1 MEDASLLDWL
11 LRQHPLAKRQTLK
24 RMVQAGRVRVNGRR
38 AGRLSQ
44 PLAPSDV
51 VEVAGRQSAEPS
63 KAISDAGLS
72 FEILHED
79 ADLLVVNKPAGLLTS
94 TVPRER
100 RPTLLADV
108 RAYVAQREPR
118 ARVGLIH
125 RLDRD
130 ASGLLIFSKNDAAY
144 QSLKSQFFHHSVT
157 REYLAVVRGTPN
169 PSSDRIEN
177 RLSERTDGTV
187 HATRQAGRGQ
197 VAISEYQV
205 LNTQKRLSLV
215 RVTLHTGRKHQIR
228 VHLAGR
234 GTPVV
239 GDAVYGP
246 PGQTPSRLMLAAVRL
261 VTTHPATGK
270 PLQFQLPAPA
280 EFPLREAMTQ
290 TEPLL

>member
-1 MEDASLLDWL
+1 MQDATLLDWL

-24 RMVQAGRVRVNGRR
+24 RMVEAGRVRVNGRR
-38 AGRLSQ
+38 ATRLSQ
-44 PLAPSDV
+44 PLAPGDS
-51 VEVAGRQSAEPS
+51 VEVAARQSAKPS
-63 KAISDAGLS
+63 PAVQDAGSSLS
-72 FEILHED
+72 IVHED
-79 ADLLVVNKPAGLLTS
+79 ADVLVVNKPAGLLTS

-100 RPTLLADV
+100 RATLLADV

-130 ASGLLIFSKNDAAY
+130 ASGLLVCSKNDAAY
-144 QSLKSQFFHHSVT
+144 QSLKSQFFHHTVT

-169 PSSDRIEN
+169 PSRDRIEN
-177 RLSERTDGTV
+177 RLAERTDGTV
-187 HATRQAGRGQ
+187 HATRRVDRGQ

-205 LNTQKRLSLV
+205 LKTEKRLSLV

-234 GTPVV
+234 GTPIV
-239 GDAVYGP
+239 GDVVYGP

-261 VTTHPATGK
+261 VITHPATGK
-270 PLQFQLPAPA
+270 PLEFGLPSPP
-280 EFPLREAMTQ
+280 EFPLREATP
-290 TEPLL
+290 TERLS

>member
-1 MEDASLLDWL
+1 
-11 LRQHPLAKRQTLK
+11 
-24 RMVQAGRVRVNGRR
+24 MVEAGRVRVNGRR

-63 KAISDAGLS
+63 KAIPDAGLS

-108 RAYVAQREPR
+108 RTYVAQREPR

-130 ASGLLIFSKNDAAY
+130 ASGLLVFSKNDAAY

-169 PSSDRIEN
+169 PPSDRIEN
-177 RLSERTDGTV
+177 RLSERIDGTV

-205 LNTQKRLSLV
+205 LKTERRLSLV

-246 PGQTPSRLMLAAVRL
+246 PGQPPSRLMLAAVRL

-270 PLQFQLPAPA
+270 PLKFELPAPI
-280 EFPLREAMTQ
+280 EFPLREVNY
-290 TEPLL
+290 